1 MQLVGYAPDA
11 NQTVDGVVTDCA
23 AFVPTEKG
31 YQAAPSAENAGLD
44 TLAAAC
50 YGAAVGVKLDS
61 SFRVLAGTATKL
73 YELSGTSWTDR
84 TRSVGGDYGL
94 GNDDYWRFAQF
105 GDVSLAVNKQDVLQA
120 STSGAFADVSGA
132 PQADIV
138 ETVGNQVFL
147 FNTNEGTYGDSP
159 NRWWCSALR
168 DHTDWSPSIETQSA
182 TNELVSTGGR
192 ITAGK
197 RFGNQIVAYKERAM
211 YIGTYVGA
219 PLIWDFQEIAGD
231 AGVSSNE
238 AVVNIGTSDNPV
250 HIFMGKDDFW
260 RFDGARPVPIG
271 APLRKTVY
279 EELDAQYAYRIRS
292 LHDRVNQRV
301 YFYYPSASGGGTLD
315 KCVVYHYRQNKWGRD
330 DRTIEAAFEYVAGGI
345 TYDTLD
351 SVSSTYD
358 GFDSE
363 LTFDSPFWTSGNEA
377 PSVVSSSIVYTL
389 TGTPNNSSFT
399 LNDMGDD
406 TNYLL
411 LSRVKPV
418 WLVKPATASMTN
430 YYKDNEG
437 DVLVEDIT
445 TSMTDSRFDVLRSAR
460 QHRLKFNLTGAYT
473 LNDINVFLQQDGD
486 E

>member
-1 MQLVGYAPDA
+1 MRLFGYAPDA
-11 NQTVDGVVTDCA
+11 DQTLDGVVVDCA
-23 AFVPTEKG
+23 SFIPNEKG

-44 TLAAAC
+44 ALVSAC

-61 SFRVLAGTATKL
+61 SFRVIAGTATKL
-73 YELSGTSWTDR
+73 YELSGTSWADVTR
-84 TRSVGGDYGL
+84 TTGGDYTL

-105 GDVSLAVNKQDVLQA
+105 GDTTIAANKQDTLQA
-120 STSGAFADVSGA
+120 SSSGAFADISGA
-132 PQADIV
+132 PKADIV

-147 FNTNEGTYGDSP
+147 FNTDDATYGDSP

-168 DHTDWSPSIETQSA
+168 DHTDWTPSIETQSA
-182 TNELVSTGGR
+182 TNELVSTAGR

-197 RFGNQIVAYKERAM
+197 RFGNQVVAYKERSM

-238 AVVNIGTSDNPV
+238 AVVNIGTADNPV
-250 HIFMGKDDFW
+250 HIFMGKDDFYI
-260 RFDGARPVPIG
+260 FDGARPIG
-271 APLRKTVY
+271 IGSPLRKTVY
-279 EELDAQYAYRIRS
+279 AELDAKYAYRIRS
-292 LHDRVNQRV
+292 LHDRVNQRI
-301 YFYYPSASGGGTLD
+301 YFYYPSTSGGGTLD

-330 DRTIEAAFEYVAGGI
+330 DRAIEAAFEFVSGGI

-363 LTFDSPFWTSGNEA
+363 LTFDSPFWTSGSEA
-377 PSVVSSSIVYTL
+377 PSVINGGIVYTL

-406 TNYLL
+406 TNYMLL
-411 LSRVKPV
+411 TRAKPI
-418 WLVKPATASMTN
+418 WLQKPATASMTN
-430 YYKDNEG
+430 FYKLNEG
-437 DVLVEDIT
+437 DALIEDAT
-445 TSMTDSRFDVLRSAR
+445 TSMSESRFDVLRSAR
-460 QHRLKFNLTGAYT
+460 QHRLKFNMTGAFT